1 MKIYVTHEVNRLKAL
16 YRGWAI
22 PCAGTQVYAPHYR
35 SEWLAKIHEAG
46 VRRRAE
52 LYYQQLD
59 ALRLVRQQARK
70 ELLAEAR
77 KHRATKMLRQIPGI
91 GPLRAAHL
99 VALVQTPHRFR
110 TKRQLW
116 NYSGLGLETHDSA
129 QYRYVDGQLQR
140 SKKPQQLRG
149 LNQNHNHDMKA
160 IFKSAA
166 SMASSREGA
175 FHDFYQGLLTKG
187 MKPAMARLT
196 LARKIAAIT
205 LILWKKG
212 AHFDAKQLKLQAA

>member
-1 MKIYVTHEVNRLKAL
+1 MGIYVTHEMNRLKAL
-16 YRGWAI
+16 YRSWAI

-35 SEWLAKIHEAG
+35 SEWLSKIMEAG

-77 KHRATKMLRQIPGI
+77 KHRATKLLRQIPGI

-99 VALVQTPHRFR
+99 VALMQTPHRFR

-116 NYSGLGLETHDSA
+116 TYSGLGLETHDSA
-129 QYRYVDGQLQR
+129 QYRVVEGQLQR
-140 SKKPQQLRG
+140 SKKPVTSHEHGPHLLQSKIR
-149 LNQNHNHDMKA
+149 
-160 IFKSAA
+160 SAGPCRIELFRV
-166 SMASSREGA
+166 SQ
-175 FHDFYQGLLTKG
+175 FHRSGWPEFRPGG
-187 MKPAMARLT
+187 M
-196 LARKIAAIT
+196 
-205 LILWKKG
+205 
-212 AHFDAKQLKLQAA
+212 